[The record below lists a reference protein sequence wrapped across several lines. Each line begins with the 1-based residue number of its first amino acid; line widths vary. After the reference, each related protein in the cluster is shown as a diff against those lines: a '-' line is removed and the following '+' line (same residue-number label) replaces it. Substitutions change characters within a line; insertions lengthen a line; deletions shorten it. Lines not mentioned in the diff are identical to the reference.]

1 MTTRIALALA
11 LLSPLTQ
18 GCATSAPGGQTGEE
32 PGACWTKFTPLASAE
47 VSPLGFSAQDSLNLA
62 AGDHAATLHWIP
74 GQRAYGPES
83 GDSELT
89 VTITSLG
96 SARFATR
103 DGAQTGVTELSCSP
117 SVLTDVA
124 VELDTAGGAFHERF
138 QSMLV
143 ASRAEL
149 ATLSAELLGGHIAGN
164 FAFEPALTGERLVRL
179 TVNSSFSADAFSGAI
194 GAGIEKA
201 QSADVTSLENVPL
214 ACWGASAVNP
224 QAGCAD

>member
-1 MTTRIALALA
+1 MTTRIALAAA
-11 LLSPLTQ
+11 LFSPLTQ

-32 PGACWTKFTPLASAE
+32 PGACWTKFTPLALTA
-47 VSPLGFSAQDSLNLA
+47 VSPLGFTAQDSLNLA
-62 AGDHAATLHWIP
+62 AGEHSATLHWIP
-74 GQRAYGPES
+74 GERAYGPES
-83 GDSELT
+83 RDSQLT

-96 SARFATR
+96 TARFATR
-103 DGAQTGVTELSCSP
+103 DGAQGVTELSCSP

-194 GAGIEKA
+194 GAGIEQA
-201 QSADVTSLENVPL
+201 QSGDVTSLENVPL